1 MSDPTFN
8 LEQRKTIYNAVR
20 YYQTNAVSLTGKT
33 YQTCDEILKILFD
46 EVKLQVEP
54 AYQVDEGT
62 L

>member
-8 LEQRKTIYNAVR
+8 LEQRKLIYNAVR
-20 YYQTNAVSLTGKT
+20 YYQMNAVSLTGKP
-33 YQTCDEILKILFD
+33 YQTCDEILQILFD
-46 EVKLQVEP
+46 DVKMQVEP